1 MRTTAPAARWRREHP
16 LQHPLEQPDPVL
28 VQPDDA
34 RPHDRATPAA
44 GQPDSVTIAGSL
56 QSELG
61 CASDWDPT
69 CAATH
74 LTYDAN
80 DTVWRG
86 TFMPAAGDYEY
97 KAALDD
103 SWDEN
108 YGLHATLSRLNIPL
122 AASGGSVKFLLLARD
137 HQATDNVNSVIA
149 TAPGDYQSELGC
161 SGDWDPSCLR
171 SWLQDPRTRATFGIC
186 KLEAT
191 LPAGATRPRR
201 RSTKAGTRT
210 TAPAAS

>member
-1 MRTTAPAARWRREHP
+1 M
-16 LQHPLEQPDPVL
+16 
-28 VQPDDA
+28 
-34 RPHDRATPAA
+34 
-44 GQPDSVTIAGSL
+44 TIAGSL

-80 DTVWRG
+80 DTAWQG

-108 YGLHATLSRLNIPL
+108 YGLHATPT
-122 AASGGSVKFLLLARD
+122 G
-137 HQATDNVNSVIA
+137 
-149 TAPGDYQSELGC
+149 
-161 SGDWDPSCLR
+161 
-171 SWLQDPRTRATFGIC
+171 
-186 KLEAT
+186 
-191 LPAGATRPRR
+191 
-201 RSTKAGTRT
+201 
-210 TAPAAS
+210 